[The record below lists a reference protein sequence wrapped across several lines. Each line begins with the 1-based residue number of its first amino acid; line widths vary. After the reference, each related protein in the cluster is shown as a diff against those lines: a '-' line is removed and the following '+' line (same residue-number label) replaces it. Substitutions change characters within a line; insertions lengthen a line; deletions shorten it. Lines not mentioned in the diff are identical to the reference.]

1 MWKHKIQ
8 VLNVITF
15 KKVRYKNFLSTGQQF
30 IEIQLDRSSKTLV
43 VGENGAGKSTMLD
56 ALCFGLFQRAFRN
69 IKKDQM
75 VNSINEKDCVVEVEF
90 TIGQNEYKIIRGI
103 KPNIFEIWCNDVML
117 NQDAAVRDYQKHLEQ
132 TILKLNFRSFT
143 QVVILGNASFVPFMQ
158 LRPEYRRQVVEEILD
173 IEIFSKMNLLFREKQ
188 KNQDELIKQT
198 DFNYQL
204 VDNKIDDKKKY
215 IDDISN
221 RSKDLADF
229 KKAEL
234 NKSITDIANYEEDI
248 KRVRVDIAELQKQVM
263 DETKVNDKHK
273 KLHTMEAKLEN
284 TCNKHKKDLSFF
296 QSHND
301 CPTCQQSIDE
311 AFKSTMM
318 SKKAEKIQ
326 ELDSALGQIDKEIKT
341 NEMKLD
347 TINKTMV
354 TIREKEL
361 LINRYET
368 SIDEIKKQTV
378 RLGQEIADLQ
388 DEKVS
393 TAEQTGELNQ
403 LRERITELEKDKL
416 DQKNEMVY
424 IDTARHL
431 MQDTGIKTKIIK
443 QYLPIMNQLINRNLA
458 DMDFFVNFS
467 LDEEFNETI
476 KSRHRDEF
484 NYHSF
489 SEGEKLRIDLAILF
503 TWREIAKLKNSTNTN
518 LLILDEIFDS
528 SLDSS
533 GTDEF
538 MRILHTTMEKEN
550 VFVISHKGDTLIDKF
565 PRVMKF
571 EKYKNFTRM
580 AE

>member
-1 MWKHKIQ
+1 MI
-8 VLNVITF
+8 VF

-75 VNSINEKDCVVEVEF
+75 VNSINEKDCLVEVEF

-103 KPNIFEIWCNDVML
+103 KPNKFEIWCNGIML

-173 IEIFSKMNLLFREKQ
+173 IEIFSKMNFILKDKV
-188 KNQDELIKQT
+188 KNQDEMIKQS
-198 DFNYQL
+198 DFNCQL
-204 VDNKIDDKKKY
+204 IEGKVESQKKHIEEMSGNNQQIIDKKKLE
-215 IDDISN
+215 IQS
-221 RSKDLADF
+221 
-229 KKAEL
+229 AE
-234 NKSITDIANYEEDI
+234 TDIGNYMLDI
-248 KRVRVDIAELQKQVM
+248 DRVSAERIALQNEII
-263 DETKVNDKHK
+263 DETKINTKYK
-273 KLHTMEAKLEN
+273 QLHNMEAKLEN
-284 TCNKHKKDLSFF
+284 TCSKHKKDLQFF
-296 QSHND
+296 QTHND
-301 CPTCQQSIDE
+301 CPTCQQTIDE
-311 AFKSTMM
+311 AFKSTMID
-318 SKKAEKIQ
+318 KKKNKVIEI
-326 ELDSALGQIDKEIKT
+326 DSAMGQLVKEITTTETRLSKI
-341 NEMKLD
+341 NEIM
-347 TINKTMV
+347 I

-368 SIDEIKKQTV
+368 SISEIKKYINIKQSEIDELSDDKFTTGV
-378 RLGQEIADLQ
+378 ATGQLTQLQ
-388 DEKVS
+388 EQLTEAES
-393 TAEQTGELNQ
+393 TK
-403 LRERITELEKDKL
+403 IK
-416 DQKNEMVY
+416 QKEHKSY
-424 IDTARHL
+424 LDTARYL

-443 QYLPIMNQLINRNLA
+443 QYLPIMNQFINKNLA
-458 DMDFFVNFS
+458 DMDFFVNFT

-476 KSRHRDEF
+476 KSRHRDVF
-484 NYHSF
+484 NYNSF
-489 SEGEKLRIDLAILF
+489 SEGEKLRIDLSILF
-503 TWREIAKLKNSTNTN
+503 TWREIAKMKNSMNTN

-528 SLDSS
+528 SLDAS

-538 MRILHTTMEKEN
+538 MRILTNKLAKEN

-565 PRVMKF
+565 PSILKF

-580 AE
+580 A

>member
-1 MWKHKIQ
+1 MI
-8 VLNVITF
+8 
-15 KKVRYKNFLSTGQQF
+15 RYKNFLSTGQHF
-30 IEIQLDRSSKTLV
+30 IEIDLNKSNATLV
-43 VGENGAGKSTMLD
+43 IGENGAGKSTMLD
-56 ALCFGLFQRAFRN
+56 ALCFGLFQRAFRA
-69 IKKDQM
+69 IKKDQLI
-75 VNSINEKDCVVEVEF
+75 NSINEKECVVEIELTV
-90 TIGQNEYKIIRGI
+90 GQKNYKIIRGI
-103 KPNIFEIWCNDVML
+103 KPNIFEIWCDGDML
-117 NQDAAVRDYQKHLEQ
+117 NQDAAVRDYQKHLES

-158 LRPEYRRQVVEEILD
+158 LRARHRRQVVEEILD

-188 KNQDELIKQT
+188 KSQDEIIKQT
-198 DFNYQL
+198 DFNYQM
-204 VDNKIDDKKKY
+204 VNSKIEDKKTY

-221 RSKDLADF
+221 RSKDLVDSKKLELTKADTDIENYNEDVRSV
-229 KKAEL
+229 K
-234 NKSITDIANYEEDI
+234 TDIAG
-248 KRVRVDIAELQKQVM
+248 LQKQII
-263 DETKVNDKHK
+263 DSTKITTKHQ

-284 TCNKHKKDLSFF
+284 TCNKHKKDLRFF
-296 QSHND
+296 ESHDD
-301 CPTCQQSIDE
+301 CPTCQQVIDA
-311 AFKSTMM
+311 AFKSTMID
-318 SKKAEKIQ
+318 KKKDKVT
-326 ELDSALGQIDKEIKT
+326 ELDVALGQIETDIKT

-347 TINKTMV
+347 NINKTMV
-354 TIREKEL
+354 LIREKEL

-368 SIDEIKKQTV
+368 SINQIESFKNKIQKEVD
-378 RLGQEIADLQ
+378 DL
-388 DEKVS
+388 S
-393 TAEQTGELNQ
+393 TENQSTSVQVGELNQ
-403 LRERITELEKDKL
+403 LQEQLVDLEKDKIS
-416 DQKNEMVY
+416 QKDEMIY
-424 IDTARHL
+424 IDAARHL

-443 QYLPIMNQLINRNLA
+443 QYLPIMNQFINKNLA

-528 SLDSS
+528 SLDTS

-538 MRILHTTMEKEN
+538 MRILHTTMDKEN

>member
-1 MWKHKIQ
+1 MI
-8 VLNVITF
+8 LF

-30 IEIQLDRSSKTLV
+30 IEIDLDKSNTTLV

-56 ALCFGLFQRAFRN
+56 ALCFGLFQRPFRG
-69 IKKDQM
+69 IKKDQLI
-75 VNSINEKDCVVEVEF
+75 NSINEKECIVEVEF
-90 TIGQNEYKIIRGI
+90 TVGQKDYKIIRGI
-103 KPNIFEIWCNDVML
+103 KPNIFEIWCDGDML
-117 NQDAAVRDYQKHLEQ
+117 NQDAAQKDYQKHLEQ
-132 TILKLNFRSFT
+132 QILKLNFRSFT

-158 LRPEYRRQVVEEILD
+158 LRARHRRQVVEEILD

-198 DFNYQL
+198 DFNFQL
-204 VDNKIDDKKKY
+204 VDNKIEDKRKY

-221 RSKDLADF
+221 RSKDLADS
-229 KKAEL
+229 KKADL
-234 NKSITDIANYEEDI
+234 DKSTIDISNYEEDI
-248 KRVRVDIAELQKQVM
+248 KQVRVEIAELQKLVL
-263 DETKVNDKHK
+263 DETKITAKHK
-273 KLHTMEAKLEN
+273 KLHNMEAKLEN

-296 QSHND
+296 QTYND
-301 CPTCQQSIDE
+301 CPTCQQAIDE
-311 AFKSTMM
+311 AFKSTMI
-318 SKKAEKIQ
+318 SKKAEKVQ
-326 ELDSALGQIDKEIKT
+326 ELEIALGQIEKEIKT
-341 NEMKLD
+341 SDMKLT

-354 TIREKEL
+354 LIREREL

-368 SIDEIKKQTV
+368 SIEEIKKQTI
-378 RLGQEIADLQ
+378 RLSQEITELQ

-403 LRERITELEKDKL
+403 LVSQSSQLEKDKL
-416 DQKNEMVY
+416 DQKQEMIY

-443 QYLPIMNQLINRNLA
+443 QYLPIMNQLINKNLA
-458 DMDFFVNFS
+458 SMDFFVNFS

-538 MRILHTTMEKEN
+538 MRILHYTLKKEN

>member
-1 MWKHKIQ
+1 MI
-8 VLNVITF
+8 VF

-30 IEIQLDRSSKTLV
+30 IEVQLDRSSKTLV

-90 TIGQNEYKIIRGI
+90 VIGKNEYKVIRGI
-103 KPNIFEIWCNDVML
+103 KPNKFEIWCNGIML

-173 IEIFSKMNLLFREKQ
+173 IEIFSKMNFLLKDKV
-188 KNQDELIKQT
+188 KNQDELIKQS

-204 VDNKIDDKKKY
+204 IESKVDSQKKHIEDMSGNNQQLIDKKQ
-215 IDDISN
+215 IEIQ
-221 RSKDLADF
+221 
-229 KKAEL
+229 KAQ
-234 NKSITDIANYEEDI
+234 TDIDNYQLDI
-248 KRVRVDIAELQKQVM
+248 DRVTAEKTALQSEIL
-263 DETKVNDKHK
+263 DETKINSKYK
-273 KLHTMEAKLEN
+273 QLHNLEAKLEN
-284 TCNKHKKDLSFF
+284 TCSKHKKDLGFF
-296 QSHND
+296 QTHND
-301 CPTCQQSIDE
+301 CPTCQQEIDE
-311 AFKSTMM
+311 AFKTTMQ

-326 ELDSALGQIDKEIKT
+326 ELEIALGQIEKDITSTETRLSKINEI
-341 NEMKLD
+341 
-347 TINKTMV
+347 MV
-354 TIREKEL
+354 AIREKEL

-368 SIDEIKKQTV
+368 SISEIKKYTTIKQNEIDELSDDKFTTGVATGQLTQLQEQLTEADTV
-378 RLGQEIADLQ
+378 KIKYRE
-388 DEKVS
+388 EKNY
-393 TAEQTGELNQ
+393 L
-403 LRERITELEKDKL
+403 
-416 DQKNEMVY
+416 
-424 IDTARHL
+424 DTARYL

-443 QYLPIMNQLINRNLA
+443 QYLPIMNQFINKNLA
-458 DMDFFVNFS
+458 DMDFFVNFT
-467 LDEEFNETI
+467 LDDGFKETI
-476 KSRHRDEF
+476 KSRHRDVF

-489 SEGEKLRIDLAILF
+489 SEGEKLRIDLSILF
-503 TWREIAKLKNSTNTN
+503 TWREIAKMKNSMNTN

-528 SLDSS
+528 SLDAS

-538 MRILHTTMEKEN
+538 MRILTNKLAKEN

-565 PRVMKF
+565 PSILKF

-580 AE
+580 A